1 VAPECGNAK
10 SLASA
15 DMEHSSVMIRQK
27 QSEQTPAKP
36 GAEKPQS
43 KPQDVKEIGGRM
55 GPEPT
60 RYGDWEVDGR
70 DVGSVPSRFFEN
82 CA

>member
-15 DMEHSSVMIRQK
+15 DMEHGSVMIRQK
-27 QSEQTPAKP
+27 QSEQAPKP

-43 KPQDVKEIGGRM
+43 KPQDVKEI
-55 GPEPT
+55 
-60 RYGDWEVDGR
+60 DGR
-70 DVGSVPSRFFEN
+70 
-82 CA
+82 

>member
-43 KPQDVKEIGGRM
+43 KPQDVKEIGGR
-55 GPEPT
+55 
-60 RYGDWEVDGR
+60 
-70 DVGSVPSRFFEN
+70 
-82 CA
+82 

>member
-15 DMEHSSVMIRQK
+15 DMEHGSIRQK
-27 QSEQTPAKP
+27 QSEQAPKP

-43 KPQDVKEIGGRM
+43 KPQDVKEIGGR
-55 GPEPT
+55 
-60 RYGDWEVDGR
+60 
-70 DVGSVPSRFFEN
+70 
-82 CA
+82 